1 MKTRYTSLVT
11 VKKTKMRESESALEH
26 ANADLNHA
34 STAFEVS
41 YTALQDVPSPQVG
54 AMSDMLA
61 SRTLLE
67 SARNLIIHNKEWV
80 SFAKNQVDIAKEQLK
95 LDMIEYEKFKNLD
108 LEEIKVMLKKI
119 KREETKE
126 LDEVGRMTYKKQKG
140 A

>member
-1 MKTRYTSLVT
+1 
-11 VKKTKMRESESALEH
+11 MRESESALEH
-26 ANADLNHA
+26 ANGDLNHA
-34 STAFEVS
+34 SIAFEVS

-80 SFAKNQVDIAKEQLK
+80 SFAKNQVDIAKKQLK